1 MSFWK
6 CTKLRN
12 GSNPSFTVGKI
23 YKLDDSND
31 TIVGDRDVIFG
42 KRCCHKDDGGTISWL
57 RTLGYDFEEVKNMF
71 DKDSL
76 KTGMLV
82 ETKNGAIWMVLRDSI
97 YEDILLRVNNDSS
110 VEKRIKFTEIT
121 KDLRHK
127 TNDFLTIV
135 KVVRPQFFPDIF
147 NLGTEIASS
156 TVVYHREE
164 PKELTVS
171 QIEEILGYKIKVVA
185 DNEDK

>member
-6 CTKLRN
+6 CTKLR
-12 GSNPSFTVGKI
+12 GGPYPSFTVGKI
-23 YKLDDSND
+23 YELDDSNN
-31 TIVGDRDVIFG
+31 TIAGDGSYVFG
-42 KRCCHKDDGGTISWL
+42 EFTSHKDVGGTISWL
-57 RTLGYDFEEVKNMF
+57 RNLGYDFEEVEYMF
-71 DKDSL
+71 DKDNL

-82 ETKNGAIWMVLRDSI
+82 ETKNGAIWMVLRNSI
-97 YEDILLRVNNDSS
+97 YENILLRVSKYTGD
-110 VEKRIKFTEIT
+110 EKRIEFTEIT

-135 KVVRPQFFPDIF
+135 KVVSPRLFPDIF
-147 NLGTEIASS
+147 NLGAEIASS

-185 DNEDK
+185 EKEDK

>member
-6 CTKLRN
+6 CTKLRD
-12 GSNPSFTVGKI
+12 GPLPSFTVGKI
-23 YKLDDSND
+23 YELNDSND
-31 TIVGDRDVIFG
+31 IIAGDGSYVFG
-42 KRCCHKDDGGTISWL
+42 KLISYKDVGGVISWL
-57 RTLGYDFEEVKNMF
+57 RELGYDFEEVNNMF

-82 ETKNGAIWMVLRDSI
+82 ETKNGVIWMVLKNSI

-147 NLGTEIASS
+147 NLGAEIASS
-156 TVVYHREE
+156 TVVYRREE

-185 DNEDK
+185 SKEDK